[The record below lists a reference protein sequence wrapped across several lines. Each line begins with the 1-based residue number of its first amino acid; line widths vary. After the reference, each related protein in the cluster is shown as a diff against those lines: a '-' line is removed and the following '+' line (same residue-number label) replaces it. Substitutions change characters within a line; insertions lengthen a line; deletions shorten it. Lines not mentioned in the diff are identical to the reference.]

1 MGWFLTVKELK
12 TILNKYDDKAVV
24 MIGMDRDEGESV
36 EADPD
41 VSYMYRT
48 PDGELVDEMSAESDE
63 SLIEYRRALI
73 IWGFDK

>member
-1 MGWFLTVKELK
+1 MTVKELK
-12 TILNKYDDKAVV
+12 AILNKYDDKAIV
-24 MIGMDRDEGESV
+24 MIGVDRDDGESI

-48 PDGELVDEMSAESDE
+48 TDGELVDEMTVENDE

-73 IWGFDK
+73 IWGLDK